1 MLGSGQFGTVHKGI
15 WVHEEDGEQVTSE
28 VAVKSMRDGATD
40 EDKVKFLQEAAIMG
54 QFNQTN
60 ILRIRAIVLEGDSVS
75 EVTQCYVPCVNRSF
89 HYCSLNWL
97 WI

>member
-1 MLGSGQFGTVHKGI
+1 MLGTGQFGTVHKGV

-28 VAVKSMRDGATD
+28 VAIKSMKDGASE

-60 ILRIRAIVLEGDSVS
+60 ILKIRALIMEGDSVVS
-75 EVTQCYVPCVNRSF
+75 VHVFVFQ
-89 HYCSLNWL
+89 
-97 WI
+97 